1 MEIVLLGAEQQ
12 PNIRAALYT
21 QIVLVKELAG
31 ARMPEGLFRHL
42 TFQPELEAWNEG
54 IVKRK
59 TPRTAGNINCSVV
72 TN

>member
-42 TFQPELEAWNEG
+42 TFQPELEA
-54 IVKRK
+54 
-59 TPRTAGNINCSVV
+59 
-72 TN
+72 